1 MTIDLLE
8 IRNAGHLLSSTTSS
22 YLIYVGEDGQINAVV
37 EQEDTS
43 MPIDWTTSPKYME
56 ARMSIRGGEEED
68 EEDDEM
74 QRGSEV
80 IAKLCTCLSKS
91 SLQMAE
97 KRDGKSQKKTVLHPL
112 MERLQEIAKENG
124 GDVTYRAVKALL
136 VSEFTQAV
144 FDTHKAAVRWEL
156 EHMAQYVDV
165 GVCVVVLL
173 LSLSMNME
181 LICFLFFWICSS
193 FVFFFVVTL
202 AFALLSLLLAVLAV
216 LAVLPVVVLLAVVCC
231 MFFTG
236 T

>member
-1 MTIDLLE
+1 
-8 IRNAGHLLSSTTSS
+8 
-22 YLIYVGEDGQINAVV
+22 
-37 EQEDTS
+37 
-43 MPIDWTTSPKYME
+43 
-56 ARMSIRGGEEED
+56 
-68 EEDDEM
+68 M

-165 GVCVVVLL
+165 GVCGSAVAVVVVVYEHGIDLCFVFL
-173 LSLSMNME
+173 DL
-181 LICFLFFWICSS
+181 FLFRLFFCCYLGVCLVIPSS
-193 FVFFFVVTL
+193 CL
-202 AFALLSLLLAVLAV
+202 LAV
-216 LAVLPVVVLLAVVCC
+216 LAVLPVLVFLAVVCC